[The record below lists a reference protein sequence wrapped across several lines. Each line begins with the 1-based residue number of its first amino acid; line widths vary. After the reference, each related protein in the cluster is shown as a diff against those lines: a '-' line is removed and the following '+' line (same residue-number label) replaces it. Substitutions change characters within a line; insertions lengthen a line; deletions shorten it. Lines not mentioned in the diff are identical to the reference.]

1 MPPKNGGY
9 SSSWERLIGF
19 SFDWVYPVHMSSVSF
34 LIGSIESVMRSISF
48 SIRSIQSVMRS
59 VSFSVRSIHSR
70 SVMRSFHFQL
80 GLSGLLQDQFHFQ
93 LGLSVCYEISFIF
106 NSVYI
111 QSIMRSVSFSIG
123 SIQSIWDQFMAS
135 NWPHNKLDLGK
146 TSPENRCNRFF
157 YIVAPILIGQSL
169 LPLATH
175 VLYRIV

>member
-1 MPPKNGGY
+1 LVNENWMPPKNGGY

-19 SFDWVYPVHMSSVSF
+19 SFDWVYPVYTS
-34 LIGSIESVMRSISF
+34 SISF

-146 TSPENRCNRFF
+146 TSPENRCNRVF
-157 YIVAPILIGQSL
+157 
-169 LPLATH
+169 
-175 VLYRIV
+175 